1 MVGISGLGIKYLVGK
16 IWRPERVSVHLGI
29 IKNNRG
35 KGNMWGRDNDV
46 DNPDEYGGLNKA
58 DIWYAVKLFLHD
70 AHDYAEHDQYVE
82 IKRIMNVFM
91 EYVED
96 L

>member
-1 MVGISGLGIKYLVGK
+1 MS
-16 IWRPERVSVHLGI
+16 
-29 IKNNRG
+29 
-35 KGNMWGRDNDV
+35 GRDNDV
-46 DNPDEYGGLNKA
+46 ESNNNPDEYGGLNKA
-58 DIWYAVKLFLHD
+58 DIWYAVKRFLQD
-70 AHDYAEHDQYVE
+70 AHQYAGHEEYVE